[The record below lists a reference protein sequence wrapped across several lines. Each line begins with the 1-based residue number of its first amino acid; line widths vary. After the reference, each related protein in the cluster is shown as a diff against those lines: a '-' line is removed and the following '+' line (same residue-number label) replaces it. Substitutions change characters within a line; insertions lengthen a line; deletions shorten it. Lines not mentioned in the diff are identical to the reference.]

1 MLTWTRKLFQGLC
14 VPFYSWK
21 TYDDAMLEIKMS
33 SKTLVYLEISTK
45 CSIRFCAQRA
55 NAKKAERE
63 LNMQWHKPSNSCIFR
78 IHKFHVWIMMISYN
92 SYYWIRGRRKCRI
105 CTHFIIIQMER
116 ERGKLG
122 IIISIETNKLCVLH
136 AHINTLNFS
145 QNPPLMQLSTWVRL
159 QSHIFK
165 LIIDSSCDWLETSQ
179 ASLSD

>member
-1 MLTWTRKLFQGLC
+1 MNEPCICLHEHESFSKVSVYHFTHGKLC
-14 VPFYSWK
+14 A
-21 TYDDAMLEIKMS
+21 YDDAMLEIKMS

-136 AHINTLNFS
+136 AHTNTLNFS
-145 QNPPLMQLSTWVRL
+145 QNPPLCSWA
-159 QSHIFK
+159 H
-165 LIIDSSCDWLETSQ
+165 E
-179 ASLSD
+179 SDCNRIYLN